1 MVMTS
6 LSTKRIPVEG
16 VFLRIQCFLLWMLC
30 LKFSLSLM
38 AQESGPTIDST
49 GATASSTD
57 SGWTQSFQSGKLEEL
72 VEKVKPSILVISQSG
87 RDGKPTGQGSG
98 FLLADSGWVIT
109 NFHVIG
115 EGRDLTVTDS
125 EGKDHAVLEIHAWD
139 RDWDLAALKVEGLDT
154 AQGLEWGDESSARQG
169 TPVIALGS
177 PQGLD
182 FSATLGI
189 ISARREIEGL
199 EMLQIAMPIE
209 PGNSGG
215 PLMDLDGKVHGIIT
229 MKSAITDNLGFA
241 APASRAIEMLAAP
254 NTMSIEQWSRYGR
267 LNPAS
272 WINVF
277 DGNWRRQAGKIEVS
291 GWASGFGGRTL
302 LLSTSQPEQ
311 LPLEVEVQVR
321 IQDDSGAA
329 GLVFGADENN
339 RHYGFYPSAGAVRLT
354 RFDGPDVFSWQ
365 ILDQVQSEYYRPG
378 EWNTLKV
385 RIDKDRI
392 LGYVNDVLILENNDT
407 AWRAG
412 KVGVAQ
418 FRGTPA
424 MFKGFRWGES
434 LSQERPSSEEVQA
447 MTEKLSGIS
456 GMEKESVQA
465 LAKGWGSDIRAAQIA
480 IEERKRKLEQ
490 ELSWI
495 RELEEATRLQ
505 AIYDRILLL
514 IQKSGSENS
523 QVDLAEVALW
533 IARIHNPDLEVELYL
548 KEIDLI
554 ADEIKSDLK
563 DCASQGERF
572 DALKKYFF
580 EEAGFRGSRGDF
592 YHPENSFLNEAL
604 DDREG
609 IPITLSV
616 LFIAL
621 GERIGI
627 EGLAGVSAP
636 GRFFVRWDPSA
647 DHLQKEEIQE
657 YEKKYYE
664 LYDVFD
670 GGKKLSLATARA
682 LSWSIGGSSL
692 SETQLLP
699 AAHAEIASRMI
710 RNLIGIHLSRRE
722 ESLAMPYLNL
732 ALAMDPE
739 SVELRLQRAVAWMS
753 LGNRSN
759 ARADLRWALDHPND
773 EFNYHEIRRLYDS
786 L

>member
-1 MVMTS
+1 MVMTF
-6 LSTKRIPVEG
+6 LSTKRISALEVGSNGRG
-16 VFLRIQCFLLWMLC
+16 VQLAFLLKIIC
-30 LKFSLSLM
+30 LTFSVSLM
-38 AQESGPTIDST
+38 AQEKGRFNDE
-49 GATASSTD
+49 SS
-57 SGWTQSFQSGKLEEL
+57 WTQSFQSGQLEEL
-72 VEKVKPSILVISQSG
+72 VEKVKPSIVVISQSG

-115 EGRDLTVTDS
+115 EGRDLKVTDS
-125 EGKDHAVLEIHAWD
+125 EGLDHAVLEIHAWD
-139 RDWDLAALKVEGLDT
+139 RDWDLAALKVEGLDP
-154 AQGLEWGDESSARQG
+154 ANGLEWGSSDSARQG

-177 PQGLD
+177 PQGLN

-189 ISARREIEGL
+189 VSARREIEGM

-215 PLMDLDGKVHGIIT
+215 PLIDLEGKVHGIIT

-241 APASRAIEMLAAP
+241 VPASRAIEMLAIP

-311 LPLEVEVQVR
+311 LPLEIEVQVR

-329 GLVFGADENN
+329 GLVFGSDENH
-339 RHYGFYPSAGAVRLT
+339 RHYGFYPSAGAIRLT

-365 ILDQVQSEYYRPG
+365 ILDQVESESYRPG

-385 RIDKDRI
+385 RIEKDKI
-392 LGYVNDVLILENNDT
+392 IGYVNDVLILENNDA
-407 AWRAG
+407 AWREG

-434 LSQERPSSEEVQA
+434 LTQEQPSSEQVQDIA
-447 MTEKLSGIS
+447 EKLSGIS

-465 LAKGWGSDIRAAQIA
+465 LAKSWGSDIGAAKVA
-480 IEERKRKLEQ
+480 IDERKRQLEK

-505 AIYDRILLL
+505 SIYDRILELVH
-514 IQKSGSENS
+514 KSEPDNGN
-523 QVDLAEVALW
+523 VDLAEVALW
-533 IARIHNPDLEVELYL
+533 IAGIHNPDLEVDLYL
-548 KEIDLI
+548 SELDLI
-554 ADEIKSDLK
+554 ADEIKNELE
-563 DCASQGERF
+563 DCADQRERF
-572 DALKKYFF
+572 AALKKYFF

-592 YHPENSFLNEAL
+592 YHPENSFLNEAM

-636 GRFFVRWDPSA
+636 GRFFVRWDPEA
-647 DHLQKEEIQE
+647 NGYKNEEAQE
-657 YEKKYYE
+657 SGERAYE
-664 LYDVFD
+664 LYDIFD

-692 SETQLLP
+692 SETQLKP
-699 AAHAEIASRMI
+699 AAHEEIASRMI

-722 ESLAMPYLNL
+722 ESLAIPYLNL
-732 ALAMDPE
+732 ALAIDPE
-739 SVELRLQRAVAWMS
+739 SVELRLQRAIAWMS

-759 ARADLRWALDHPND
+759 ARADLRWALDHPNE